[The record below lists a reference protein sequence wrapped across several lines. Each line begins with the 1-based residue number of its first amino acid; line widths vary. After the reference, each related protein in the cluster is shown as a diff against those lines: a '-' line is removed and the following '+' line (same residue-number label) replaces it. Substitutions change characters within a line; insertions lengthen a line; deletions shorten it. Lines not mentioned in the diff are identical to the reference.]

1 MRIAVDLRPL
11 QSGHAKRGIG
21 KYLKNMLPE
30 LFRLGKSHTF
40 SIYIWRGVP
49 IELDLS
55 DFQNVEVISV
65 GSSALEKF
73 DKVLQYRRARHVPLR
88 YLTSVKGDVFFQ
100 PDVSY
105 DLISGVPT
113 VAVLYDL
120 IPLLFEKEYFSF
132 YIPQDDSHFFAWKM
146 RDRYAKIMRRFANVQ
161 HIISISKASLTD
173 LHKFNQS
180 TEKIK
185 STITPLAAQALPKP
199 ESKSIIDAPYFFYV
213 GGNDHRKNVGELIEE
228 FAQVVRENPKTD
240 VKLVL
245 AGNDFGEAQR
255 GVNPLFW
262 KKLEASRVQDRVIF
276 MGYVDDKQLSTLYK
290 YCLAFVFA
298 SRYEGFGL
306 PILEAMQAQA
316 PVIAFA
322 NSSIPE
328 VAGEAA
334 ILVENRKTFINAMNR
349 MLRNSSQHAKLVAK
363 GLKQAKS
370 FTWKA
375 TAGKTLEALESTA
388 QNSKNN

>member
-1 MRIAVDLRPL
+1 MRIVVDLRPL

-21 KYLKNMLPE
+21 KYLKSMLPE
-30 LFRLGKSHTF
+30 LFRLGKAHTF
-40 SIYIWRGVP
+40 IVYIWRGVP
-49 IELDLS
+49 IELDLA
-55 DFQNVEVISV
+55 DFKNVKVISV
-65 GSSALEKF
+65 GSSILDKF
-73 DKVLQYRRARHVPLR
+73 DKVLQYRRARHIPLR
-88 YLTSVKGDVFFQ
+88 YLARVKGDVFFQ

-105 DLISGVPT
+105 DLISGIPT

-132 YIPQDDSHFFAWKM
+132 YIPKDDSHFFAWKM
-146 RDRYAKIMRRFANVQ
+146 RDRYAKIMRRFAKVQ
-161 HIISISKASLTD
+161 HIISISKASLID
-173 LHKFNQS
+173 LHKFDHS
-180 TEKIK
+180 TKKID
-185 STITPLAAQALPKP
+185 STITPLAAQELPRP
-199 ESKSIIDAPYFFYV
+199 SLKSIIDSPYFFYV
-213 GGNDHRKNVGELIEE
+213 GGNDHRKNVAELIED
-228 FAQVVRENPKTD
+228 FAQIVRENPKSN

-255 GVNPLFW
+255 GVNPVFW
-262 KKLEASRVQDRVIF
+262 KKLETSQVQDRVVF
-276 MGYVDDKQLSTLYK
+276 MGYVDNKQLATLYK
-290 YCLAFVFA
+290 HTLAFVFA

-316 PVIAFA
+316 PVIAFS

-328 VAGEAA
+328 VAGDAA
-334 ILVENRKTFINAMNR
+334 ILVKDRKAFINAMNG

-375 TAGKTLEALESTA
+375 TARKTLEALESTT